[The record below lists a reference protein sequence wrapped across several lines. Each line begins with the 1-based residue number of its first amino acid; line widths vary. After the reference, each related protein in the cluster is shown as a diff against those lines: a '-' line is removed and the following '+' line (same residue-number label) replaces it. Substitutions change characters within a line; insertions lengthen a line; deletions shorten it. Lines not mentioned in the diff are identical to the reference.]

1 MGESDFNELA
11 GRIEAVG
18 RLAMNLVAELEDAGL
33 MDGEAFAKR
42 LRRGVPHPKAAATE
56 PQQAVLASTVQALQ
70 QMADS
75 IDDAR
80 NWRQSRVH
88 PAETRS
94 DQRDGQS

>member
-42 LRRGVPHPKAAATE
+42 LRRGIPHPKAAATE
-56 PQQAVLASTVQALQ
+56 HQHAVLGSTVQAVQ
-70 QMADS
+70 QIAES
-75 IDDAR
+75 IENER
-80 NWRQSRVH
+80 NWRQSRGH
-88 PAETRS
+88 PAETHS